1 MSSAQERATGYQQGA
16 STQGATGMPGATGT
30 EATAGMPGTTV
41 GQGTPEPRADYGR
54 GTAEQGYE
62 PYAGASPAATGG
74 MYLAGTLLV
83 LAGIWGFFVGL
94 TGILKGAFYT
104 TVPTYTFTYSIKSWG
119 WTHLIIGIV
128 VFAVGVCLLLGQR
141 WARYVGVFLAV
152 VDAVA
157 NFLFLPYYPLW
168 SIIVI
173 AIDVF
178 IIWALLAVGRRQPA

>member
-1 MSSAQERATGYQQGA
+1 MSSAQERATGYQQG
-16 STQGATGMPGATGT
+16 TQGATAGHTAPPDRTA
-30 EATAGMPGTTV
+30 EYERATA
-41 GQGTPEPRADYGR
+41 QQEYGSYD
-54 GTAEQGYE
+54 GG
-62 PYAGASPAATGG
+62 SPAATGG
-74 MYLAGTLLV
+74 MVLAGTLLV
-83 LAGIWGFFVGL
+83 LAGLWGFFVGI
-94 TGILKGAFYT
+94 TGILKGSFYA

-119 WTHLIIGIV
+119 WTHLIIGCL
-128 VFAVGVCLLLGQR
+128 VFAVGVCLLLGQT

-178 IIWALLAVGRRQPA
+178 IIWALLAVGRERRAA

>member
-16 STQGATGMPGATGT
+16 QGAASTQGAT
-30 EATAGMPGTTV
+30 AGHAAP
-41 GQGTPEPRADYGR
+41 PDR
-54 GTAEQGYE
+54 TAEYE
-62 PYAGASPAATGG
+62 RTAAQQEYGSYQARPAATGG
-74 MYLAGTLLV
+74 MVLAGTLLV
-83 LAGIWGFFVGL
+83 LAGLWDFFVGI
-94 TGILKGAFYT
+94 TGIIKGGFYT
-104 TVPTYTFTYSIKSWG
+104 TVPNYTFTYSIKSWG
-119 WTHLIIGIV
+119 WTHLILGCV
-128 VFAVGVCLLLGQR
+128 LFAVGVCLLLGQT

-178 IIWALLAVGRRQPA
+178 IIWALLAVGRERRAA